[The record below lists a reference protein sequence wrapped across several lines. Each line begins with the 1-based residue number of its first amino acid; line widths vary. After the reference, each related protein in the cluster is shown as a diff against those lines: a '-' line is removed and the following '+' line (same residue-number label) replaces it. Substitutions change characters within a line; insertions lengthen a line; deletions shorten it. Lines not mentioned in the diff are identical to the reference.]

1 MFCWIFLT
9 GGMRPSPVFSD
20 FSTRFWNF
28 SGLGRSTLAP
38 GCAIRHIPLSIRAM
52 KHAIN
57 LIRFFSQGIGI
68 VSVRKVF
75 PIFFKISENLHV
87 TL

>member
-1 MFCWIFLT
+1 
-9 GGMRPSPVFSD
+9 
-20 FSTRFWNF
+20 
-28 SGLGRSTLAP
+28 
-38 GCAIRHIPLSIRAM
+38 M
-52 KHAIN
+52 KHTIN

-68 VSVRKVF
+68 VSIRKVF